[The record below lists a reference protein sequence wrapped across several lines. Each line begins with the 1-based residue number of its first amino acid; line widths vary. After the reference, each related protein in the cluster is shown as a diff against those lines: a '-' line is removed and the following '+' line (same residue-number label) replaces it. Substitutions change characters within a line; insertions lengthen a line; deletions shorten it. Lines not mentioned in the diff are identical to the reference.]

1 MKKIG
6 LKITPELLDDLLIVE
21 KYLDIDDKVECV
33 STDSDL
39 LNNDDTIMKPVT
51 IAPSNDGTKQSLN
64 LEDSDP
70 LDLKIVKKCR
80 VNVRSFHIGKHVK
93 KVNESPGLEI
103 NVTSKGRIFEFDQ
116 ETDSIVDS
124 NTLNEI
130 VNEETT
136 KTKQGNSSKK
146 DNLPSKTEC
155 QLSVVQVVKD
165 SLVGSESVTMAPNK
179 LSLKKSPSLQSLS
192 ISSTSAIGVD
202 DSDSD
207 DDVLIIEETHVGNA
221 ELNLLFESKSNIS
234 LTSKSSSEIS
244 PTKDCKDSKS
254 FENMLGNV
262 NAEPEIVKINKKSV
276 GKNIKNDATCS
287 GKTSQISTIPKN
299 KVKTKKLL
307 KSEGSEPQCCV
318 MPPKKSTLAFKIPKT
333 KFKKSNVKSSE
344 VPSLASRSL
353 EIVNSDGQS
362 ISIKSFLDREEIVPE
377 VCIESFTES
386 KHKSKFES
394 FYDGVTAIKNSTE
407 KKCPEVSDQTE
418 KLDLESEGWDGVK
431 TVNTDDERK
440 MLAQTQF
447 QNPLCSDPGRNLS
460 FHGFRRLADQ
470 TDLHPKINFG
480 TFSISNGQLAP
491 LPGSKRK
498 GEKWESDQEDGV
510 KKIRLS
516 EFGILM
522 KSVFFS
528 KFNKKIGSRKAS
540 GTDLEDFR
548 TYLGHFKAGQEET
561 ANFLSYYNSR
571 EELDV
576 GQTEEVIDIEN
587 QFSTFNN
594 YYGEAE
600 DLFCKECKK
609 RHKFCQ

>member
-1 MKKIG
+1 M
-6 LKITPELLDDLLIVE
+6 
-21 KYLDIDDKVECV
+21 
-33 STDSDL
+33 
-39 LNNDDTIMKPVT
+39 
-51 IAPSNDGTKQSLN
+51 
-64 LEDSDP
+64 
-70 LDLKIVKKCR
+70 
-80 VNVRSFHIGKHVK
+80 
-93 KVNESPGLEI
+93 
-103 NVTSKGRIFEFDQ
+103 
-116 ETDSIVDS
+116 
-124 NTLNEI
+124 
-130 VNEETT
+130 
-136 KTKQGNSSKK
+136 
-146 DNLPSKTEC
+146 
-155 QLSVVQVVKD
+155 
-165 SLVGSESVTMAPNK
+165 
-179 LSLKKSPSLQSLS
+179 
-192 ISSTSAIGVD
+192 
-202 DSDSD
+202 
-207 DDVLIIEETHVGNA
+207 EETHVGTA
-221 ELNLLFESKSNIS
+221 ELKLLFDNSNIS
-234 LTSKSSSEIS
+234 LTSKSSSEIRQ
-244 PTKDCKDSKS
+244 TKDCKDSKS
-254 FENMLGNV
+254 FENMFGNV
-262 NAEPEIVKINKKSV
+262 NAEPEIGKINKKSV
-276 GKNIKNDATCS
+276 GKNIKSDATGS

-299 KVKTKKLL
+299 KVKKKKLL

-333 KFKKSNVKSSE
+333 KFKKSSLKSSE

-362 ISIKSFLDREEIVPE
+362 ISIKSFLDQEEIVPE

-386 KHKSKFES
+386 KHKAKFES

-440 MLAQTQF
+440 MLAQAQF

-460 FHGFRRLADQ
+460 FHGFRRVAGQ
-470 TDLHPKINFG
+470 TDLRHPNISYG

-498 GEKWESDQEDGV
+498 GEKWVREQEDDV

-516 EFGILM
+516 DFGVIM

-528 KFNKKIGSRKAS
+528 KFNKKIGARKAS